1 MKLVH
6 TLVSDYSIIDPKIIK
21 DHRQT
26 SSLDE
31 SIASVLVTYDRQ
43 TTYPTAVGARGK
55 PPIGDSGNVSSLTAV
70 DISQVT
76 QCRRAANSSK
86 IPLEHVV

>member
-1 MKLVH
+1 MKLIH
-6 TLVSDYSIIDPKIIK
+6 TLVGDCSISNPKIIK

-26 SSLDE
+26 SSLDK

-43 TTYPTAVGARGK
+43 TTYPTAIGARRK
-55 PPIGDSGNVSSLTAV
+55 PPVGDSGNVTSLTAV